1 MSDIVE
7 RLRMLKTSAAW
18 FCDETEATLEDAAAE
33 IERLQAERDEALSD
47 WRAEMDMHLDEHQCR
62 MRAEA
67 ERNVER
73 ANAETLDAICR
84 RTEAERDEAVA
95 TLALYRA
102 ENGCTRGQRTTQ
114 WCGEATKLRE
124 RLLQVNAGLLRVL
137 QYEKKCDQTGKPCDA
152 SRGCACSL
160 EAETWC
166 DGDGA

>member
-102 ENGCTRGQRTTQ
+102 ERD
-114 WCGEATKLRE
+114 
-124 RLLQVNAGLLRVL
+124 RLQAGLLRVM
-137 QYEKKCDQTGKPCDA
+137 QYEQKCDQTGQSCDGP
-152 SRGCACSL
+152 RGCACSR

-166 DGDGA
+166 DGDGT